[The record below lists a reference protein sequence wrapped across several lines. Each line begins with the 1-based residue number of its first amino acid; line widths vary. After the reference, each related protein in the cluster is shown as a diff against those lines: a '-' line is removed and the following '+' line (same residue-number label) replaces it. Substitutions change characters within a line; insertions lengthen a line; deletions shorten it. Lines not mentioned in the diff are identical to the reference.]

1 MSLATH
7 IKYQQEIFSHLHFT
21 PYPLEYGTLWSNH
34 ARPEYGSCLV
44 YGRPG
49 LYTLTIAD
57 YTVPTAFSANFAV
70 RHPYLRFGSFREGKT
85 RYEIDGFRTSSSLPS
100 DYIVKE
106 SNISGQ
112 QTWRQGEHYKG
123 VELALSF
130 AYLEKLKGIDSN
142 ILSLKELPDNIT
154 QTALPAKVVTLLQE
168 LSTLAAAQHLTLL
181 ELEGLVMQ
189 CLAALVSDMDKGYAH
204 NVPYAPTVF
213 LGKRKISFTLM
224 DYQAILAAKQII
236 TDHPE
241 KDITIPALSKQVF
254 LNEQKLKLGFSLC
267 YGTPI
272 GAYLKDCRMTKASEL
287 LIHTD
292 SSIEEIAHA
301 TGYSSSASFIKAFRQ
316 KYKITPL
323 KFRTDAQLRS
333 LSGVPSAE

>member
-7 IKYQQEIFSHLHFT
+7 INYQKKIFQQLHFAAH
-21 PYPLEYGTLWSNH
+21 PLEYGTLWSDNTH
-34 ARPEYGSCLV
+34 PEYGSCLV

-57 YTVPTAFSANFAV
+57 YTVPAAFSANFAV
-70 RHPYLRFGSFREGKT
+70 RQPYLRFGSFREGKT
-85 RYEIDGFRTSSSLPS
+85 RYEIDGFRTSASLPS

-142 ILSLKELPDNIT
+142 ILALKDLPDNVT

-168 LSTLAAAQHLTLL
+168 LSTLAATQRLTPL
-181 ELEGLVMQ
+181 ELDGLLVQ
-189 CLAALVSDMDKGYAH
+189 CLAALVSDIDKGYTR
-204 NVPYAPTVF
+204 NVPYAPTAF
-213 LGKRKISFTLM
+213 LGKRKISFTLV
-224 DYQAILAAKQII
+224 DYRAILSARQII
-236 TDHPE
+236 ANHPE
-241 KDITIPALSKQVF
+241 KAITIRSLSKEVF
-254 LNEQKLKLGFSLC
+254 LNEQKLKLGFTLC
-267 YGTPI
+267 YGVSI
-272 GAYLKDCRMTKASEL
+272 GAYLKDCRMTKAAEL
-287 LIHTD
+287 LIHTER
-292 SSIEEIAHA
+292 SVEEIALDV
-301 TGYSSSASFIKAFRQ
+301 GYSSSTGFIKAFRQ
-316 KYKITPL
+316 KYHTTPL

-333 LSGVPSAE
+333 LSGVSSAE

>member
-1 MSLATH
+1 MSLMTH
-7 IKYQQEIFSHLHFT
+7 IKYQQEIFSRLHFAA
-21 PYPLEYGTLWSNH
+21 YPLEYGTLWSDNTH
-34 ARPEYGSCLV
+34 PEYGSCLV

-57 YTVPTAFSANFAV
+57 YTVPASFTANFAV

-85 RYEIDGFRTSSSLPS
+85 RYAIDGFRTTGSLPS

-112 QTWRQGEHYKG
+112 QSWQQGQHYKG
-123 VELALSF
+123 VEIALSF
-130 AYLEKLKGIDSN
+130 TYLEKLKGIDGS

-168 LSTLAAAQHLTLL
+168 LSTLAAAQRLTPL
-181 ELEGLVMQ
+181 ELDGLLVQ
-189 CLAALVSDMDKGYAH
+189 CLAALVSDMDKGYTR

-213 LGKRKISFTLM
+213 LGKRKISFTLL

-241 KDITIPALSKQVF
+241 RDITIPALSKQVF

-287 LIHTD
+287 LVHTD
-292 SSIEEIAHA
+292 LSIEEVAHA
-301 TGYSSSASFIKAFRQ
+301 TGYNSSASFIKAFRQ

-333 LSGVPSAE
+333 LSGPPLAD